1 MTFKNFFCQKALLSK
16 TEKIKKLPGQ
26 QNAGYTSLYAVKK

>member
-1 MTFKNFFCQKALLSK
+1 MTFKNFLSK
-16 TEKIKKLPGQ
+16 IFIDKKEHQKLPGQ